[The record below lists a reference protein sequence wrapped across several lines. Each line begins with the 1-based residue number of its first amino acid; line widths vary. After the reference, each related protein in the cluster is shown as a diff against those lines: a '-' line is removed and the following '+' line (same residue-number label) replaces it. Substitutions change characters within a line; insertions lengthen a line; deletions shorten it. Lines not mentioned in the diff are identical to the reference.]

1 MTLKDY
7 INLII
12 EMLEA
17 NNKPLNG
24 RLVLYSD
31 ELEIVT
37 GVSINNQSNQR
48 SLNKFP
54 FAYQKQGK
62 KIIVSIVAVAKWLME
77 LMENDTKNQLKP
89 IFNQPMPIGS
99 KVKPVTRIQKKRY
112 KAELSRTW
120 FNEFKT
126 QLQDRFN
133 IFNEK
138 NYFENILTSEV
149 KPSSNGRF

>member
-7 INLII
+7 ISLII

-48 SLNKFP
+48 SINKFP

-77 LMENDTKNQLKP
+77 LMENDTNQQLKP

-99 KVKPVTRIQKKRY
+99 KAKAISRVQKKRY

-133 IFNEK
+133 ILNEK
-138 NYFENILTSEV
+138 DHIENILDSEV
-149 KPSSNGRF
+149 KESDRERF